1 MFMKAGNILK
11 LAGPNYIDRLPE
23 HLRDGAIE
31 TLNKVHSAAD
41 KFNEELAANEA
52 NVNLSEE
59 GRVGGGKAVAAK
71 AFGRLNAVE
80 ATVKTLTDR
89 ATSLEKTLLARVVP
103 TPPKDPADRVGYEF
117 QVRETRD
124 QLRGLS
130 ADERLNIFRTTD
142 DPAMLAAFE
151 GAPMTLGKE
160 RPDGSRRMEHFIS
173 PEGRRAVTVER
184 AERMDPAA
192 AQTLREVQALRDVYR
207 TAVAGVRK
215 EILDEVPDAAE
226 REAITIVR

>member
-1 MFMKAGNILK
+1 MKAGTILK
-11 LAGPNYIDRLPE
+11 LAGQNYVDRLPE

-31 TLNKVHSAAD
+31 TLNKIHSAAD
-41 KFNEELAANEA
+41 KFNEELAANET
-52 NVNLSEE
+52 NPNLSAE
-59 GRVGGGKAVAAK
+59 GRVDGSKAVAAK

-103 TPPKDPADRVGYEF
+103 SLPKDPAERISHEF
-117 QVRETRD
+117 RVREVRD

-142 DPAMLAAFE
+142 DPTMLAAFE
-151 GAPMTLGKE
+151 EAPMTLGKE

-184 AERMDPAA
+184 AERVDPTT
-192 AQTLREVQALRDVYR
+192 AQTLSEVRALREVYTQSVNSVR
-207 TAVAGVRK
+207 T
-215 EILDEVPDAAE
+215 EILGEVPGTTEPAT
-226 REAITIVR
+226 ITVVR